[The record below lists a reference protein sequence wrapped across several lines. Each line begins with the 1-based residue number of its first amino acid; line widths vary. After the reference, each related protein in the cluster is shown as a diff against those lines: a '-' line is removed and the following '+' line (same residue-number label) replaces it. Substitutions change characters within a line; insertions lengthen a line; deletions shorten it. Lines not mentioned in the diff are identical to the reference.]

1 VVEEDLK
8 TLVVQGEDLHGLLEE
23 LVILLQLVLV
33 ELELAVVVAVHL
45 QVVKLVVLED
55 QVLSSLDIRFN

>member
-8 TLVVQGEDLHGLLEE
+8 TLVVQGEDLHGPLEE
-23 LVILLQLVLV
+23 LVILLPLVLV

-45 QVVKLVVLED
+45 QVLNLVVLED
-55 QVLSSLDIRFN
+55 QV